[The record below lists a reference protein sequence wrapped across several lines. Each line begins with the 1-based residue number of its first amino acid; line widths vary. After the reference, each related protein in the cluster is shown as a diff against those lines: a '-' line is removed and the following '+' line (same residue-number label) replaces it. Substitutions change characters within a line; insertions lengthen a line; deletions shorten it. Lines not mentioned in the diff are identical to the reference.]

1 MVNLYKKLDED
12 KDAVLV
18 AAGAND
24 DWRIYER
31 EGSPVLW
38 AVARL
43 LGERGQAVYGAKG
56 LYSLSEARAWASSD
70 AGKREAISMAVEA
83 SDMRE
88 RLLDDIRND
97 VADAGYRPDDENS
110 WWIEPR
116 HQVKRLIEAHR
127 GLRTVCRDLQA
138 TNQGL
143 LTDIEELQRLQK
155 EVDLL
160 QWALDEVLRQ
170 NDELSTD
177 LKAHKDLVR
186 LNAGTEESVRRQEF
200 IAKTL
205 VYMTLFNVVLFV
217 ALLAI
222 PITVR

>member
-31 EGSPVLW
+31 EGSTVLW
-38 AVARL
+38 AVVRL

-56 LYSLSEARAWASSD
+56 LYSLSEARVWASSD

-97 VADAGYRPDDENS
+97 VADAGFLPDDENS

-127 GLRTVCRDLQA
+127 GLLAMSRNLQA

-143 LTDIEELQRLQK
+143 LTDIEELQRS
-155 EVDLL
+155 
-160 QWALDEVLRQ
+160 LR
-170 NDELSTD
+170 N
-177 LKAHKDLVR
+177 KDLAA
-186 LNAGTEESVRRQEF
+186 LNTETKVAVRREEL
-200 IAKTL
+200 IVRAS
-205 VYMTLFNVVLFV
+205 VYMSLCNAALFILV
-217 ALLAI
+217 LAI
-222 PITVR
+222 LAFVR

>member
-18 AAGAND
+18 AAGVND

-31 EGSPVLW
+31 EGSTVLW
-38 AVARL
+38 AVVRL

-97 VADAGYRPDDENS
+97 VADAGFLPDDENS

-127 GLRTVCRDLQA
+127 GLLAMSRDLQT

-143 LTDIEELQRLQK
+143 LTDIEELQRSLRNKDIAHGENLYGYVREIEKQK
-155 EVDLL
+155 TKASILL
-160 QWALDEVLRQ
+160 ISVLGVAAM
-170 NDELSTD
+170 N
-177 LKAHKDLVR
+177 
-186 LNAGTEESVRRQEF
+186 
-200 IAKTL
+200 IAS
-205 VYMTLFNVVLFV
+205 LF
-217 ALLAI
+217 
-222 PITVR
+222 R

>member
-1 MVNLYKKLDED
+1 MNNLYKKLDED

-38 AVARL
+38 AVVRL
-43 LGERGQAVYGAKG
+43 LGERGQAIYGVKG
-56 LYSLSEARAWASSD
+56 CYSLSEARFWASSD

-97 VADAGYRPDDENS
+97 VADAGFLPDDENS

-127 GLRTVCRDLQA
+127 GLRAENERRDL
-138 TNQGL
+138 L
-143 LTDIEELQRLQK
+143 VCSLEHDIEELQRSLRNKDIAHGEKLSAYVREIEKQK
-155 EVDLL
+155 DKADILL
-160 QWALDEVLRQ
+160 ISVLGVAAMNIAALIFR
-170 NDELSTD
+170 
-177 LKAHKDLVR
+177 
-186 LNAGTEESVRRQEF
+186 
-200 IAKTL
+200 
-205 VYMTLFNVVLFV
+205 
-217 ALLAI
+217 
-222 PITVR
+222 